1 MHLNLYKNREI
12 NQRDFY
18 QGNTE
23 FAGDKA
29 TALAKFN
36 KGLAHPVQ
44 IHYAGFDKPW
54 NCFRLTRRHD
64 WIKAMKPT
72 PGGMVLYLKS
82 LPRNLLMRTKRY
94 SLKRFLRKTY
104 KRITNR

>member
-1 MHLNLYKNREI
+1 M

-23 FAGDKA
+23 FAGDKVI
-29 TALAKFN
+29 ALAKFN
-36 KGLAHPVQ
+36 EGLAHPVQ

-54 NCFRLTRRHD
+54 NCFRLIRRKD
-64 WIKAMKPT
+64 WIKAMKAT
-72 PGGMVLYLKS
+72 PGGMALYLIS
-82 LPRNLLMRTKRY
+82 LPQNLLMRTKRY